1 MMAKNYV
8 TKIDLLSRL
17 YGWKTGLSENTFRT
31 NLTPQQKFGY
41 DQALSDF
48 LEFFKEFRD

>member
-17 YGWKTGLSENTFRT
+17 YKWKTGLSENTFQT
-31 NLTPQQKFGY
+31 NLTIQQKFGY
-41 DQALSDF
+41 DQALNDI
-48 LEFFKEFRD
+48 LEFSKEFRD